1 MKISVFGAANAKLG
15 EQPYQAAYLL
25 GKLLGERKHT
35 ILTGGYI
42 GMMEAVSRG
51 AYEAGA
57 HVIGVTCDEIESWR
71 PIHPNEWIKE
81 EWRLP
86 TLHERLISLLDG
98 CDAAIALP
106 GGVGTLAEILM
117 MWNRLVIHSSQPKPC
132 IIIGTAW
139 QNVFDSLRTNLGQ
152 YIKVPDWDWLQFVPD
167 VYSAAQK
174 FNYCQPEI
182 PAEIAKT
189 SKA

>member
-1 MKISVFGAANAKLG
+1 MKISVFGAANAKAG
-15 EQPYQAAYLL
+15 EQPYQDAYLL
-25 GKLLGERKHT
+25 GKLLGDCKHT
-35 ILTGGYI
+35 VLTGGYI

-51 AYEAGA
+51 ANEAGA

-71 PIHPNEWIKE
+71 QIRPNEWVKE

-86 TLHERLISLLDG
+86 TLHERLIALLDG

-139 QNVFDSLRTNLGQ
+139 QNVFNSLHANLGL
-152 YIKVPDWDWLQFVPD
+152 YIKVSDWDWLQFVPD
-167 VYSAAQK
+167 VQSAAQK
-174 FNYCQPEI
+174 FYTSQPEK
-182 PAEIAKT
+182 PAEIA
-189 SKA
+189 